1 MEIYGPAPK
10 NTVELRMPFLLAV
23 VFGAGVLVSLLPVAI
38 EGGGRLFFVLQYA
51 GFFRKPLD
59 WSRLI

>member
-1 MEIYGPAPK
+1 MA
-10 NTVELRMPFLLAV
+10 FLLAV
-23 VFGAGVLVSLLPVAI
+23 VFGAGVLVSLLSVAI
-38 EGGGRLFFVLQYA
+38 EDAGRLFFVLQYA